1 MTIEDKVVSA
11 VDATLAQVTAERDE
25 LRRDIA
31 HANKRADLREVSG
44 TLARVVDLA
53 ENLSDRDLEDLAGK
67 VREISRSRP
76 GMS

>member
-1 MTIEDKVVSA
+1 MKTIEEKVASA
-11 VDATLAQVTAERDE
+11 AAETIRE
-25 LRRDIA
+25 LRAEVAR
-31 HANKRADLREVSG
+31 LREGSG
-44 TLARVVDLA
+44 TSLARVVDLA